1 MKTLSVFTVFC
12 AALMFDSCGT
22 TSSIPVPAVID
33 GIMQSYADPSAPG
46 ASVLVM
52 KNDSVVFKK
61 GYGIA
66 DMESGTPVSTTTNF
80 RLASVSKQFTAMSV
94 MLLAEQGAISYDDRL
109 TKFFPDFPAYGSEI
123 TVRHLLTHTSGLVDY
138 ESVMPDT
145 QTVQVHDADCLTL
158 MHAVDSLYFPAGTR
172 YAYSNTGYA
181 LLAMIVETVSG
192 QRYADYLKKN
202 IFDRTGMT
210 TSVAY
215 EEGISVVPNRAYGH
229 SLIDGTWRRT
239 DQSSTSAVLGDGG
252 IYSNVEEMSRWISSL
267 WNYSLLHEETQ
278 RLAWSDATLN
288 DGSTI
293 DYGFGWHKQT
303 NRGIRHPHHGGSTR
317 GFRNHILLFPDQKLT
332 VIILTNRNQGDPA
345 AEAQKIAD
353 LFWENR

>member
-1 MKTLSVFTVFC
+1 MKTLPVLFVFF
-12 AALMFDSCGT
+12 AALLFTSCGT
-22 TSSIPVPAVID
+22 TSSLPVPAAID
-33 GIMQSYADPSAPG
+33 GIMKSYTDPSAPG

-66 DMESGTPVSTTTNF
+66 DMESGTPVTAATNF

-94 MLLAEQGAISYDDRL
+94 MLLAEQGMLSYEDRIS
-109 TKFFPDFPAYGSEI
+109 KFFPDFPAYGFDI

-158 MHAVDSLYFPAGTR
+158 MHAVDSLYFPAGSR

-181 LLAMIVETVSG
+181 LLALIVEKVSG

-202 IFDRTGMT
+202 IFDRTGMS
-210 TSVAY
+210 TSVAF

-229 SLIDGTWRRT
+229 SLIDGAWRRT

-267 WNYSLLHEETQ
+267 WKYSLISKETQ
-278 RLAWSDATLN
+278 QLAWSDAALG

-303 NRGIRHPHHGGSTR
+303 YRGIRHPHHGGSTR
-317 GFRNHILLFPDQKLT
+317 GFRNHILLLTDQKLM
-332 VIILTNRNQGDPA
+332 VVILTNRNQGDPIS
-345 AEAQKIAD
+345 EAKKIAD
-353 LFWENR
+353 LFWEER